1 VKASRPIERVLS
13 TRELNRALLARQLL
27 MERSD
32 RSIVEALE
40 RVGGLQTQYAP
51 AGYVGLW
58 SRLVDFRRES
68 LTEALH
74 ERRVIQATLMRS
86 TIHMVS
92 AADFWVFLAGI
103 RTSRRDWAMRVL
115 RAQLAGIDMDLVAE
129 RVRTLLSAGPRRQ
142 ADLVAELELEG
153 IQRVA
158 SARAGE
164 WIDLVRVPPSG
175 TWGRRR
181 ADLYGLADQWLP
193 PVDVTEAEGIDHLV
207 RRYLGAFGP
216 STTADIARWAGLPA
230 TGLDPAPALQALEL
244 RRFRDE
250 SGRLL
255 LDLPGAPLPPAD
267 TPAPVR
273 FLPVWDATLLVHARR
288 TLILPEAHRQRIF
301 NVHAPQ
307 SFPTFLVDGVVAGT
321 WRFAAGRI
329 ELEPFEPLTAAVGR
343 ELEAEAERLAAFHAE

>member
-1 VKASRPIERVLS
+1 VSAAGAIERVLS
-13 TRELNRALLARQLL
+13 VRELNRALLARQLL
-27 MERSD
+27 LERSD

-40 RVGGLQTQYAP
+40 QVGGLQTQYAP
-51 AGYVGLW
+51 AGYLGLW
-58 SRLVDFRRES
+58 SRLVEFRRES
-68 LTEALH
+68 LTEALE

-103 RTSRRDWAMRVL
+103 RASRRDWAMRVQ
-115 RAQLAGIDMDLVAE
+115 RAQLAGIEMDLVAE
-129 RVRTLLSAGPRRQ
+129 QLRALLAAGPRRQ
-142 ADLVAELELEG
+142 ADLVAAMELEG
-153 IQRVA
+153 VPRVA

-164 WIDLVRVPPSG
+164 WVDVVRVPPSG
-175 TWGRRR
+175 TWSRRR

-193 PVDVTEAEGIDHLV
+193 PVDVSEAEGIVHLV

-230 TGLDPAPALQALEL
+230 TALAPALSSLEL
-244 RRFRDE
+244 RRLRDE

-273 FLPVWDATLLVHARR
+273 FLPVWDAALLVHARR
-288 TLILPEAHRQRIF
+288 TLILPEAHRPRIF

-307 SFPTFLVDGVVAGT
+307 SFPTFLVDGAVAGT
-321 WRFAAGRI
+321 WRFAEGHI
-329 ELEPFEPLTAAVGR
+329 ELEPFEPLTAGVRR
-343 ELEAEAERLAAFHAE
+343 ELGAEAERLAAFHTE